1 MIIMPCGESY
11 MAVDLTKWRTLPVLF
26 RFSLPVI
33 GGNLFQLF
41 YTLADTLIVGQ
52 TIGEG
57 ALAAVGATSVFVYF
71 ILCFITGMTGGFS
84 IILAHDIGSRETENA
99 KRNIVAS
106 VYMSAAVTV
115 VITAITCLFSR
126 QIIHLMRIPE
136 AISEDAYTY
145 MVIVLAG
152 TGATVLYNLIS
163 NILRALGDSRLP
175 LIYLVISSLLNVF
188 LDILFI
194 VPFGMGVG
202 GAALATVLSQ
212 LLSGVLCFISAIR
225 RYPVMRIEKAYWKF
239 DSLSMKRN
247 LRLGFIM
254 GFQMSVMCIGQVV
267 MQSSVNRFGTAAIAG
282 YTAATKMDQL
292 SVLIN
297 GSYVSAVSAF
307 VSQNQGA
314 GEDLRI
320 RQGVK
325 SSLLLAL
332 ITDAIIMGIIVL
344 IEPFVVPLFVS
355 NPSPDT
361 FIYCR
366 DFFLITVPF
375 YPLLGIL
382 CVYRTAV
389 QSLGNSRAPFAA
401 CIAEL
406 IARCSASVL
415 LAMFVGYRGVVFS
428 TPFAWLLADLIVV
441 ISYARMMRRK

>member
-1 MIIMPCGESY
+1 
-11 MAVDLTKWRTLPVLF
+11 MAADLTQGRPLPVLF

-52 TIGEG
+52 TIGED

-84 IILAHDIGSRETENA
+84 IILAHDIGSRREEDA

-106 VYMSAAVTV
+106 IYISIAVTI
-115 VITAITCLFSR
+115 VITAVTCIFSKG
-126 QIIHLMRIPE
+126 IIRLMRIPDTI
-136 AISEDAYTY
+136 AADAYTY

-175 LIYLVISSLLNVF
+175 LIYLIISSLLNVV
-188 LDILFI
+188 LDIVFI
-194 VPFGMGVG
+194 VPCGMGVG
-202 GAALATVLSQ
+202 GAAAATVLSQ
-212 LLSGVLCFISAIR
+212 LLSGILSLISAKK
-225 RYPVMRIEKAYWKF
+225 RYGVMSIERKYWRLEAQ
-239 DSLSMKRN
+239 SLKRN
-247 LRLGFIM
+247 LNLGFIM

-267 MQSSVNRFGTAAIAG
+267 MQSSVNRFGTSAIAG

-297 GSYVSAVSAF
+297 GSYVSTVSAF

-314 GEDLRI
+314 GETERI
-320 RQGVK
+320 RDGVK
-325 SSLLLAL
+325 ASLLLAL
-332 ITDAIIMGIIVL
+332 ITDALIMGIIVL
-344 IEPFVVPLFVS
+344 VEPFVVPLFVS
-355 NPSPDT
+355 SPSPDT
-361 FIYCR
+361 YVYCR
-366 DFFLITVPF
+366 DFFLIAVPF

-389 QSLGNSRAPFAA
+389 QSLGNSKAPFAA

-406 IARCSASVL
+406 AARCSASIL
-415 LAMFVGYRGVVFS
+415 LAVYAGYRGVVFS
-428 TPFAWLLADLIVV
+428 TPFAWLLADIIVV
-441 ISYARMMRRK
+441 TAYAMMMRRH

>member
-1 MIIMPCGESY
+1 
-11 MAVDLTKWRTLPVLF
+11 MAVDLTKGRTLPVLF

-106 VYMSAAVTV
+106 VYISAAVTV

-320 RQGVK
+320 RQG
-325 SSLLLAL
+325 
-332 ITDAIIMGIIVL
+332 
-344 IEPFVVPLFVS
+344 
-355 NPSPDT
+355 T

>member
-1 MIIMPCGESY
+1 MT
-11 MAVDLTKWRTLPVLF
+11 DNLTSGKPLKSLLLFTLPI
-26 RFSLPVI
+26 I
-33 GGNLFQLF
+33 GGNIFQLF

-52 TIGEG
+52 TIGEN
-57 ALAAVGATSVFVYF
+57 ALAAVGSTSVFIYF
-71 ILCFITGMTGGFS
+71 ILIFIQGMTNGFS
-84 IILAHDIGSRETENA
+84 IVLAQLAGEKDEEGMRKSIASSIAISLAFTI
-99 KRNIVAS
+99 IV
-106 VYMSAAVTV
+106 
-115 VITAITCLFSR
+115 TAITLIFTP
-126 QIIHLMRIPE
+126 QIVRIMKTPDE
-136 AISEDAYTY
+136 ISHDAAVYLA
-145 MVIVLAG
+145 VIMAG

-225 RYPVMRIEKAYWKF
+225 RYPVMRIERAYWKF

-307 VSQNQGA
+307 VSQNQGV

>member
-1 MIIMPCGESY
+1 
-11 MAVDLTKWRTLPVLF
+11 MAVDLTKGRTLPVLF

-84 IILAHDIGSRETENA
+84 IILAHDIGSRET
-99 KRNIVAS
+99 
-106 VYMSAAVTV
+106 
-115 VITAITCLFSR
+115 LFSR

-212 LLSGVLCFISAIR
+212 LLSGVLCFISTIR